1 MKENLQFQLTK
12 FFISSFYKK
21 PKQQIQQVVLIIA
34 IIYVLFQLT
43 VINFLVYYFMDSQL
57 LIFYNLAFSILLVY
71 ILTCYLSTTQAFAFS
86 EFKMLASLPLSY
98 RKISTAKVV
107 SSLFVPIFLTMI
119 LQLPTIGFLLI
130 DFKFI
135 EALKLIIFLP
145 VLIGLIA
152 MFLLFVLSC
161 IHRFYAKFE
170 SRVSYLLLNVVT
182 MLLIPIIF
190 IAYFVIESGLLNHTY
205 KDGFINAAKYI
216 LIQLFE
222 TASLMPWIDS
232 IVEFFVSNKV
242 SLHLIL
248 VYVVLIITTLL
259 LSYFTIENISVNYFK
274 NALLENNKSQW
285 KGSRVYISKNKWSN
299 YLQREIW
306 VIQSEAYFKMQVLLG
321 VLLAPIISAI
331 LLTLLHFD
339 ALPDFLNVTKDETFD
354 IYFSYLVLFFCCM
367 NNVSGTPYS
376 REGKYHYLLKC
387 TPLDSNL
394 VYFSKVI
401 ISSTMGIIALLLS
414 FLLFAIFGFWEVEHL
429 LLFMIISGLII
440 CYNLLT
446 PVYDMRNPLT
456 EWENPSVA
464 AKSNT
469 NVLISLIYGLPI
481 LLIIAAIH
489 FGLIWLNV
497 QSLLATV
504 IVLLMVVITIVLL
517 LNRLKKVLI

>member
-1 MKENLQFQLTK
+1 
-12 FFISSFYKK
+12 
-21 PKQQIQQVVLIIA
+21 
-34 IIYVLFQLT
+34 
-43 VINFLVYYFMDSQL
+43 
-57 LIFYNLAFSILLVY
+57 
-71 ILTCYLSTTQAFAFS
+71 
-86 EFKMLASLPLSY
+86 
-98 RKISTAKVV
+98 
-107 SSLFVPIFLTMI
+107 
-119 LQLPTIGFLLI
+119 
-130 DFKFI
+130 
-135 EALKLIIFLP
+135 
-145 VLIGLIA
+145 
-152 MFLLFVLSC
+152 
-161 IHRFYAKFE
+161 
-170 SRVSYLLLNVVT
+170 
-182 MLLIPIIF
+182 
-190 IAYFVIESGLLNHTY
+190 
-205 KDGFINAAKYI
+205 
-216 LIQLFE
+216 
-222 TASLMPWIDS
+222 
-232 IVEFFVSNKV
+232 
-242 SLHLIL
+242 
-248 VYVVLIITTLL
+248 
-259 LSYFTIENISVNYFK
+259 
-274 NALLENNKSQW
+274 
-285 KGSRVYISKNKWSN
+285 
-299 YLQREIW
+299 
-306 VIQSEAYFKMQVLLG
+306 
-321 VLLAPIISAI
+321 
-331 LLTLLHFD
+331 
-339 ALPDFLNVTKDETFD
+339 
-354 IYFSYLVLFFCCM
+354 M